1 MTDQIIYTINSNKF
15 YIDRVT
21 GDMVLNG
28 EVISHLIA
36 LELIEILR
44 HDLYKVQEEQK
55 TNIFSR
61 LFK

>member
-1 MTDQIIYTINSNKF
+1 MTDQIIYTVNSNKL

>member
-1 MTDQIIYTINSNKF
+1 MTDQIIYTVNSNKF
-15 YIDRVT
+15 YIDKVT

-55 TNIFSR
+55 TNIFTR

>member
-1 MTDQIIYTINSNKF
+1 MTDQIIYTVNSNKF
-15 YIDRVT
+15 YIDKIT

-28 EVISHLIA
+28 ESISHLIA

-55 TNIFSR
+55 TNIFTR